1 MIANQHIF
9 MQELI
14 RLSSSYRQENNL
26 KDLCLIEFDD
36 ILKRNAQYKEFNS
49 DLLWWTQRN
58 NIEEIINYYN
68 LPYHFPTLI
77 PTINYEEFINIHN
90 SEFVTLWIYAWG
102 RNISTHTNKYIHTSM
117 VNPLIQTRKDIKPL
131 FLSSWFS
138 FLSISSAYR
147 SSAYQLIILC
157 ERILQGS
164 SMECA
169 LETIAPPFCSKHNL
183 PTPPIDLPL
192 FVPKE
197 SWPFYTYDEVYNSD
211 LRKQFCECAK
221 RYNLIISYPRWWIN
235 NGLWEPR
242 EFIMWD

>member
-90 SEFVTLWIYAWG
+90 SEFVTL
-102 RNISTHTNKYIHTSM
+102 
-117 VNPLIQTRKDIKPL
+117 
-131 FLSSWFS
+131 
-138 FLSISSAYR
+138 
-147 SSAYQLIILC
+147 
-157 ERILQGS
+157 
-164 SMECA
+164 
-169 LETIAPPFCSKHNL
+169 
-183 PTPPIDLPL
+183 
-192 FVPKE
+192 
-197 SWPFYTYDEVYNSD
+197 
-211 LRKQFCECAK
+211 
-221 RYNLIISYPRWWIN
+221 
-235 NGLWEPR
+235 
-242 EFIMWD
+242 